1 MYIYSFLSFG
11 LDDDADLVRRLP
23 IESVGTIVDEV
34 GPCEKMGPLKKIPPA
49 SRKNGGP
56 LKNTGGGLK
65 DAVRRYTTPIMGS
78 IYSMVTIE
86 KTQVIV
92 FMQLYYLHSH
102 LAKATSTMAQIN
114 IAITSSNIRLHLL
127 FVLFCC

>member
-49 SRKNGGP
+49 SRKNGGS
-56 LKNTGGGLK
+56 LKKWGGGLK
-65 DAVRRYTTPIMGS
+65 DAVRRYTTPITGS

-92 FMQLYYLHSH
+92 FS
-102 LAKATSTMAQIN
+102 
-114 IAITSSNIRLHLL
+114 
-127 FVLFCC
+127 F